1 MRHENPHYFA
11 NNASY
16 HDAAGCGRPGR
27 WVIATGGVYS
37 RRMNSRQQLEI
48 LSVPLTELCCDP
60 GNVRRH
66 DEKNI
71 AAIKQSLQ
79 RFGQQ
84 KPIVIDGANIIR
96 AGNGTFQAARELG
109 WTHISA
115 VRTTLD
121 GADAVAYAI
130 ADNRTAELAAWDHE
144 ALIRQLGALDADLA
158 AAAGFTDKDIA
169 ELSDGTPRETDEPT
183 SPLPE
188 SYELAVTCRDQADQ
202 QELYERL
209 TAEGRTCRVLTL

>member
-1 MRHENPHYFA
+1 MDQP
-11 NNASY
+11 NNLQTLMLPMA
-16 HDAAGCGRPGR
+16 DL
-27 WVIATGGVYS
+27 
-37 RRMNSRQQLEI
+37 Q
-48 LSVPLTELCCDP
+48 CDP
-60 GNVRRH
+60 ANVRMH

-71 AAIKQSLQ
+71 AAIKQSLR

-84 KPIVIDGANIIR
+84 KPIVIDAANIIR

-109 WTHISA
+109 WTHISV
-115 VRTTLD
+115 VRTKLTS
-121 GADAVAYAI
+121 ADSVAYAI
-130 ADNRTAELAAWDHE
+130 ADNRTAELAAWDDA

-169 ELSDGTPRETDEPT
+169 KLSDAVPADVDEPN

-188 SYELAVTCRDQADQ
+188 TYEIAVTCRDQADQ

-209 TAEGRTCRVLTL
+209 TAEGRSCRVLTL